1 MEKERVED
9 WKGTMKRTSGMFRTN
24 QSKIS
29 SWKSDLED
37 CSRTTA
43 NTRYPI
49 SKTDVS
55 GWLFL
60 WYWTELFYVRIAV
73 PKIYHDRGRVTRC
86 LSDGNEW
93 NTDVTVCRHWNASS
107 IFWLVNSRRKWFA
120 CFHSLE
126 ATYTADLITLNKHC
140 CTRAFNTQ
148 PFGLSLIQFHTATL
162 NWVLRLNRPIDST
175 DVFCADFYIL
185 EPPDSGRRPSSPP
198 PFPSCNQ
205 ISFGWKSL
213 NFNDHFTRT
222 PTFYERITV

>member
-126 ATYTADLITLNKHC
+126 ATYTADLTTLNKHC

-148 PFGLSLIQFHTATL
+148 PFS
-162 NWVLRLNRPIDST
+162 ST
-175 DVFCADFYIL
+175 QQ
-185 EPPDSGRRPSSPP
+185 P
-198 PFPSCNQ
+198 
-205 ISFGWKSL
+205 
-213 NFNDHFTRT
+213 
-222 PTFYERITV
+222 

>member
-1 MEKERVED
+1 
-9 WKGTMKRTSGMFRTN
+9 MKRTSGMFRTN

-43 NTRYPI
+43 DTRYPI

-126 ATYTADLITLNKHC
+126 ATYTADLTTLNKHC

-185 EPPDSGRRPSSPP
+185 EPPDSGRRPSPP
-198 PFPSCNQ
+198 PLP
-205 ISFGWKSL
+205 L
-213 NFNDHFTRT
+213 L
-222 PTFYERITV
+222 